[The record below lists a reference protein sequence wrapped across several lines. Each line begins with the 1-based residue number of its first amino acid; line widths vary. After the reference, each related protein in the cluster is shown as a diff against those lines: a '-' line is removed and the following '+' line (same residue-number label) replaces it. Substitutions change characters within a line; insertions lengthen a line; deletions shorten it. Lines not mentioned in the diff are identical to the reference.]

1 MTPLAQA
8 YENKAKTII
17 KALERGNMEGTYFST
32 KEEAKAYAL
41 QLIPDGSV
49 ISWGGSM
56 TVDTLGIK
64 ESLRNREV
72 TCLDREKATS
82 LEETK
87 EIYRRAFGADY
98 FLMSSNAITMD
109 GKLINIDATGNRV
122 AALIFGPEHVL
133 VFVGMNKVV
142 TDEREGISRVHNIAS
157 PPNVNRIGLKTP
169 CSTTGFCHDCHS
181 EGCICC
187 NTVITRHSR
196 QKGRIQV
203 LLIGESLGF

>member
-1 MTPLAQA
+1 MTPLEQS
-8 YENKAKTII
+8 YENKASTII
-17 KALERGNMEGTYFST
+17 KALEKGNMKGIYVST
-32 KEEAKAYAL
+32 KEEATAL
-41 QLIPDGSV
+41 ALELISDGSV

-56 TVDTLGIK
+56 TVDALGIK
-64 ESLRNREV
+64 EALNRRDV
-72 TCLDREKATS
+72 TCIYREKTTS
-82 LEETK
+82 QEETMD
-87 EIYRRAFGADY
+87 IYRKAFGADF

-109 GKLINIDATGNRV
+109 GKLINIDGNGNRV

-142 TDEREGISRVHNIAS
+142 VDEAEGISRVHNMAA

-169 CSTTGFCHDCHS
+169 CATTGFCHDCHS

-196 QKGRIQV
+196 QKDRIQV
-203 LLIGESLGF
+203 ILIGESLGY